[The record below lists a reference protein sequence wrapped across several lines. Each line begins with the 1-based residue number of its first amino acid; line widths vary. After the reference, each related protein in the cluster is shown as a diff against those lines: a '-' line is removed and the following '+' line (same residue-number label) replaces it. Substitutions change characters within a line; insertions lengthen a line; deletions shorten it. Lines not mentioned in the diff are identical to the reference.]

1 MRPLVEWG
9 HPEISVRRQCELLG
23 VNRSGLYYEPV
34 GESEENLLLMRLV
47 DEQYTRAPFYG
58 SRKMMVWLATV
69 GYEVNRKR
77 VSRLM
82 AYGPKTQFLPF
93 SAISGI
99 EWRLYEASYATGRP
113 WPNSLWRRSRIR
125 RSTQLGRSFRIFR
138 IVKLGVLG
146 FRCVRR
152 FFRQWPANSCSATFI
167 AENSTAQ
174 AAAR

>member
-1 MRPLVEWG
+1 MFEIDESLEALVEAAEQEAEANNG
-9 HPEISVRRQCELLG
+9 EISG
-23 VNRSGLYYEPV
+23 
-34 GESEENLLLMRLV
+34 
-47 DEQYTRAPFYG
+47 DIKTA
-58 SRKMMVWLATV
+58 LATYAEAF
-69 GYEVNRKR
+69 GYKVDRIAN
-77 VSRLM
+77 S
-82 AYGPKTQFLPF
+82 YGPKTQFLPF

-99 EWRLYEASYATGRP
+99 EWRLYEASYATGRL
-113 WPNSLWRRSRIR
+113 WPDSLWRRSRIR